1 MTTEVGSTFLTCN
14 VMAIDVPLVVH
25 VKTGSSYWR
34 EGSRNGG
41 GSVVDGSISVDNDAM
56 SSAVIG
62 SFKYETQILLIKR
75 KMKLRNGFLFYDNF
89 FTEIL

>member
-1 MTTEVGSTFLTCN
+1 MVVTEVTTEVGSTFLTCN

-41 GSVVDGSISVDNDAM
+41 SSVVDGSISDDNVAM
-56 SSAVIG
+56 SSAVVG
-62 SFKYETQILLIKR
+62 SFKYKIK
-75 KMKLRNGFLFYDNF
+75 
-89 FTEIL
+89 I